1 MNGVAFVNVVQTE
14 FPSFVVVLLAVAETS
29 KEDIDYFMFHQPNRF
44 MLEKLADRVGV
55 AREKLPNNVVENFGN
70 SSSVT
75 IPINL
80 AFNLGEKLLTDSYK
94 VCLSGFGVGLSS
106 SAMLMDI
113 GNLDFC
119 RMIEY

>member
-1 MNGVAFVNVVQTE
+1 MR
-14 FPSFVVVLLAVAETS
+14 SLLAVAETS

-44 MLEKLADRVGV
+44 MLEKLADKMGV

-75 IPINL
+75 IPVNM

-94 VCLSGFGVGLSS
+94 VCLSGFGVGLSC

-113 GNLDFC
+113 GKLDFC
-119 RMIEY
+119 RMIDY